1 MLSISPCFNPICF
14 AQSLPLLTNRSGPKG
29 KGLHHLI
36 ESSILGSLQNF
47 DIVLQWADQIP
58 QKKVGLVRGIGQAK
72 NGGELFW
79 EEKFHAANEKAQADT
94 QGALHFF
101 LLSWGGWGV
110 VWRGIF
116 LSFPWF
122 PPCSLLVPN
131 KFPSTPQYVPEVLN
145 VFTNMLSIT
154 THL

>member
-79 EEKFHAANEKAQADT
+79 EEKFHAANGKAQACT

-101 LLSWGGWGV
+101 LLSGGG
-110 VWRGIF
+110 RGGGGF
-116 LSFPWF
+116 GGGFFSVFPG
-122 PPCSLLVPN
+122 SHHVP
-131 KFPSTPQYVPEVLN
+131 F
-145 VFTNMLSIT
+145 
-154 THL
+154 